1 MLVLLLAPTT
11 HAKQAA
17 QYTFSAGNSSRA
29 MTAPPTQQ
37 TARRQARIHR
47 VFEIG
52 LVLKAAHSVLEI
64 VGGILLLAVSQ
75 QYMLRIANLLT
86 QEELLRDPNDRIANY
101 VVKVAHDLSTSAR
114 TFAAFYLLSH
124 GIIKLVLI
132 VEILRKRHW
141 AYPAF
146 IIALAALIAYQ
157 SYKLL
162 HGLSIGLAAL
172 TVLDAVVLVLT
183 WHEYRVVRATPP

>member
-1 MLVLLLAPTT
+1 MTQ
-11 HAKQAA
+11 AKQAA
-17 QYTFSAGNSSRA
+17 QYTFSATNSSRA
-29 MTAPPTQQ
+29 MTVPRAQQ
-37 TARRQARIHR
+37 AMRTQARIHR

-52 LVLKAAHSVLEI
+52 LVLKAVHSVLEI

-75 QYMLRIANLLT
+75 ERMLRIANLLT
-86 QEELLRDPNDRIANY
+86 QEELLRDPNDRIAHY
-101 VVKVAHDLSTSAR
+101 VVEVAHDLSTSAR

-124 GIIKLVLI
+124 GLIKLVLI

-146 IIALAALIAYQ
+146 IIALAALITYQ

-162 HGLSIGLAAL
+162 HGMSIGLAAL
-172 TVLDAVVLVLT
+172 TVLDAMVLVLT

>member
-1 MLVLLLAPTT
+1 MT
-11 HAKQAA
+11 HPKQAA

-29 MTAPPTQQ
+29 MTIPRSQQ
-37 TARRQARIHR
+37 PARRQARIHR
-47 VFEIG
+47 VFEVG
-52 LVLKAAHSVLEI
+52 LGLKAVHSLLEI

-75 QYMLRIANLLT
+75 QRMLHIANLLT
-86 QEELLRDPNDRIANY
+86 QEELLRDPNDRIAHY
-101 VVKVAHDLSTSAR
+101 VIKVAHDLSTSAK

-124 GIIKLVLI
+124 GVIKLVLI

-146 IIALAALIAYQ
+146 IIALAALITYQ

-172 TVLDAVVLVLT
+172 TVIDAAVLVLT
-183 WHEYRVVRATPP
+183 WHEYRVVRATPS

>member
-1 MLVLLLAPTT
+1 MT

-17 QYTFSAGNSSRA
+17 QYTFSAGNSSPA
-29 MTAPPTQQ
+29 MTVPRSQK

-75 QYMLRIANLLT
+75 QRMLHIANLLT
-86 QEELLRDPNDRIANY
+86 QEELLRDSNDRIAQY
-101 VVKVAHDLSTSAR
+101 VVKVAHDLSTSAK

-124 GIIKLVLI
+124 GFIKLVLI

-146 IIALAALIAYQ
+146 IIALAALISYQ